1 MNVNENLVTFIYR
14 IELLII
20 FRNSSKQL
28 IVNIKP
34 TITVSLRIQSECG
47 KIRTRKTL
55 NKNTFHTVLN
65 KSISK
70 FA

>member
-20 FRNSSKQL
+20 FTNSSKQL

-34 TITVSLRIQSECG
+34 TITVSLRIQSECE

-55 NKNTFHTVLN
+55 NKNTFHAVSN
-65 KSISK
+65 KSINKS
-70 FA
+70 A

>member
-20 FRNSSKQL
+20 FTNSSKQL

-34 TITVSLRIQSECG
+34 TITVSLRIQSNAG
-47 KIRTRKTL
+47 KYGPEKP
-55 NKNTFHTVLN
+55 
-65 KSISK
+65 
-70 FA
+70 